1 MPLVDDPLDAADEA
15 LGEIADFLLFD
26 LQWEISQEDD
36 ESLSIDLSGEDSDRI
51 VAEDGYV
58 MRAIEHLLP
67 RLIRS
72 RHGQSMQVRVDCEGF
87 QAKHEEDIMAFAEEV
102 AKEVDETGDSRL
114 LDPMTPGDRRLVH
127 VTLAEDARVETES
140 EGDGF
145 TKRVRVSPL

>member
-1 MPLVDDPLDAADEA
+1 MDDPLDAADDA

-26 LQWEISQEDD
+26 LQWEIRQEDD
-36 ESLSIDLSGEDSDRI
+36 ESLSIDLSGEDSERI

-72 RHGQSMQVRVDCEGF
+72 RHGNSMQVRVDCDGF
-87 QAKHEEDIMAFAEEV
+87 QAKHEDEMMSFAEGI
-102 AKEVDETGDSRL
+102 ADEVDASGESRL
-114 LDPMTPGDRRLVH
+114 LEPMTPGDRRLIH
-127 VTLAEDARVETES
+127 VTLADDSRVETQS

-145 TKRVRVSPL
+145 TKRVRVSPA